1 MEEEQDIASIADPQ
15 MGTTNY
21 PSEEVLKSFLQLAL
35 ACCHSDTSARPSMD
49 DIVRELEDLRQT
61 CTGNDKSG
69 SSWKTNVNTFSVDYQ
84 TFIVGTRKPLAL
96 LAGAESIEACSRASC
111 SSSSFSPR

>member
-1 MEEEQDIASIADPQ
+1 MEEEQDIASIVDPQ
-15 MGTTNY
+15 MGTINY
-21 PSEEVLKSFLQLAL
+21 PSEEVMKSFLQLAL

-49 DIVRELEDLRQT
+49 DIVRELEELRQT

-69 SSWKTNVNTFSVDYQ
+69 SSWKTNLNTFSGDFQ

-96 LAGAESIEACSRASC
+96 LACSESIDASRASC
-111 SSSSFSPR
+111 SSSFLSPR